1 MIPWNRR
8 SSKDQ
13 NNVKADIDMGK
24 RINPE
29 RIWKKEQCKVMIW
42 NKSFSAFSACWL
54 HKCLNCV
61 SLGFFICSKQQ
72 Q

>member
-1 MIPWNRR
+1 MDAGNETEVYQRLFEGGRRDVIPWNRR

-29 RIWKKEQCKVMIW
+29 RIWKKERCKVMIW
-42 NKSFSAFSACWL
+42 NNTL
-54 HKCLNCV
+54 P
-61 SLGFFICSKQQ
+61 SLPAG
-72 Q
+72 